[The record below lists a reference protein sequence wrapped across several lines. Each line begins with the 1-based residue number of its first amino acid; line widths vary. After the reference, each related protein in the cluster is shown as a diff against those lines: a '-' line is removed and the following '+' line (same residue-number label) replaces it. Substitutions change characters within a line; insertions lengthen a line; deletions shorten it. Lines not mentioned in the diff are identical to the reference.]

1 MSRKYVAI
9 IGAGPTGLAAAQAAV
24 EAGCDVDIIDELN
37 SPIQEQ
43 TRKIKT
49 KSSSGALAKKSKFNS
64 KAMYEYSEELIQNVD
79 SLDLPISNTVGG
91 LSSVW
96 GANVWFPKPSEI
108 GINISEE
115 FRYLVAQTEL
125 TKDFK
130 FMGSQKAADHFGID
144 VIGGVPQSHRTQMI
158 EKNSFFGKDVPYLGS
173 ALLAV
178 DTNSCIKCGL
188 CLTGCPTNAI
198 FSAENGWKEL
208 IASNKVNHINGLAIT
223 IESDRSIIIKKSE
236 ITQKLSQNYD
246 LIYIACGAIASA
258 SLLQRSSLIPPEV
271 FLNDTQVF
279 YIPII
284 SQRKHSEIENLF
296 TLARLFF
303 RSDPIENGI
312 HLSIY
317 ESSSDLKVRAKAK
330 NPIIS
335 SFIPNFFWKR
345 ILAGI
350 GFISPECSGRIR
362 IVFQD
367 GLSKVSAVENQG
379 IRKVVKRILK
389 SQVKEFRRSGL
400 IPILIGLTI
409 PNVGASYHVGSLQSS
424 KGERLLTS
432 FGGVKGS
439 NHIYVV
445 DSSALP
451 KIPIGPITVAA
462 MINARRIVSSTL
474 EE

>member
-1 MSRKYVAI
+1 
-9 IGAGPTGLAAAQAAV
+9 
-24 EAGCDVDIIDELN
+24 
-37 SPIQEQ
+37 
-43 TRKIKT
+43 
-49 KSSSGALAKKSKFNS
+49 
-64 KAMYEYSEELIQNVD
+64 
-79 SLDLPISNTVGG
+79 
-91 LSSVW
+91 
-96 GANVWFPKPSEI
+96 
-108 GINISEE
+108 
-115 FRYLVAQTEL
+115 
-125 TKDFK
+125 
-130 FMGSQKAADHFGID
+130 
-144 VIGGVPQSHRTQMI
+144 
-158 EKNSFFGKDVPYLGS
+158 
-173 ALLAV
+173 
-178 DTNSCIKCGL
+178 
-188 CLTGCPTNAI
+188 
-198 FSAENGWKEL
+198 
-208 IASNKVNHINGLAIT
+208 LAIT